1 MLNPSSLP
9 KCSQWERAQEV
20 IGMRGLRVIQTRNSA
35 IPRIDLAGLTLL
47 LPKEARLGAVLRR
60 PGAGHHKLSYPSLR
74 VQARQLSL
82 GGSLS
87 CGF

>member
-1 MLNPSSLP
+1 MLNPSSLL
-9 KCSQWERAQEV
+9 KRSQWERAQEL
-20 IGMRGLRVIQTRNSA
+20 IGTRGVRVIQTRNSG
-35 IPRIDLAGLTLL
+35 IPRIDLAGLMLL

-82 GGSLS
+82 AGSPS